1 VLHNSNSTALSNQGG
16 FQRMLDNSDI
26 MVGLSMEVKL
36 WPHDM
41 VMGNI
46 GSK

>member
-1 VLHNSNSTALSNQGG
+1 
-16 FQRMLDNSDI
+16 MLDNSDI